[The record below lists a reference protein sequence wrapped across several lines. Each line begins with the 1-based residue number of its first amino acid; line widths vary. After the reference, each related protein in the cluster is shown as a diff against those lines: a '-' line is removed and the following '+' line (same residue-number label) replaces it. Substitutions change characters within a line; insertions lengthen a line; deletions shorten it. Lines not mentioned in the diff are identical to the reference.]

1 MPPAAVSASGRSSPL
16 SRGGRRGAGKG
27 PGCPP
32 ACAGD
37 RCPPSPGVPETRAP
51 GLCGLCRGWARRA
64 AGASGH
70 PRSARLAESC
80 QAGPG
85 VLECPA
91 EAASSCSAQR
101 PGWAPGGGGGCLPQA
116 ATLLGLCASCCSR
129 GGLEVSSEKAARE
142 LPPAPCAPALGLQ
155 ASQPSDGLPGSPPT
169 LLPRALTSAAG
180 CPGLLALAGKVD
192 CLGRL
197 AVTLR
202 LGLRAGRKQACV
214 EFLFDPHGGIN
225 RKRRAPS
232 RALHLPLLWALR
244 STGWRRLPGTPARRA
259 VWARLGA
266 RPVSTLLGD
275 SRLSVR

>member
-1 MPPAAVSASGRSSPL
+1 MPAPSGDAPRPVCELLQSW
-16 SRGGRRGAGKG
+16 GAGG
-27 PGCPP
+27 QQREGGAGASPCTLRPG
-32 ACAGD
+32 
-37 RCPPSPGVPETRAP
+37 SRAP
-51 GLCGLCRGWARRA
+51 GFPALRR
-64 AGASGH
+64 SPRVPPH
-70 PRSARLAESC
+70 P
-80 QAGPG
+80 
-85 VLECPA
+85 
-91 EAASSCSAQR
+91 
-101 PGWAPGGGGGCLPQA
+101 
-116 ATLLGLCASCCSR
+116 
-129 GGLEVSSEKAARE
+129 
-142 LPPAPCAPALGLQ
+142 PPARFDVGR
-155 ASQPSDGLPGSPPT
+155 GLPGAPGIGWQSR
-169 LLPRALTSAAG
+169 LSGAA
-180 CPGLLALAGKVD
+180 
-192 CLGRL
+192 